1 MNTEIAT
8 LPALF
13 RTAWDQYKKRAIPL
27 LAVMLI
33 SAVVLASLAM
43 ALVLCVTLG
52 GAALTHFT
60 DERTA
65 TYLIIVL
72 AGGLLLVLTVLA
84 FWAYTALLALVVNED
99 LGIIEAFQ
107 AGWTWLWPMSWVLV
121 LAPGIVLTG
130 FVLGFLPGIL
140 FAVWF
145 AFCMYV
151 LLEEDRRGMDA
162 LLASREYVRG
172 HWWNTF
178 GKLLIV
184 WLISAVAGFIP
195 FIGQVFSLLFT
206 PFFMLFMLAMYR
218 DLKAVH
224 GAAKVET
231 SPGALLFWWALAVI
245 GMVLPLIA
253 LAAAFFVLLTGEQEW
268 LRLPESMH
276 GSWL

>member
-8 LPALF
+8 LPTLL

-43 ALVLCVTLG
+43 ALVLCATLG
-52 GAALTHFT
+52 GAALSHFT
-60 DERTA
+60 NERTA

-72 AGGLLLVLTVLA
+72 AGGLLLVITVLA

-107 AGWTWLWPMSWVLV
+107 AGWTWLWPMSWILV

-178 GKLLIV
+178 GKLLVV
-184 WLISAVAGFIP
+184 WLISAAAGLIP
-195 FIGQVFSLLFT
+195 FVGQIFSLLFT

-231 SPGALLFWWALAVI
+231 SSGALLFWWALAVI
-245 GMVLPLIA
+245 GLVLPLIA
-253 LAAAFFVLLTGEQEW
+253 LATAFFVLLTGEQEW
-268 LRLPESMH
+268 LRLPESTH
-276 GSWL
+276 GTWL

>member
-1 MNTEIAT
+1 MNTEIAPLGT
-8 LPALF
+8 LF

-43 ALVLCVTLG
+43 ALVLCATLG

-65 TYLIIVL
+65 TYLIIVS
-72 AGGLLLVLTVLA
+72 AGVLLLVLTVLA
-84 FWAYTALLALVVNED
+84 FWAYTSLLALVVNED

-107 AGWTWLWPMSWVLV
+107 AGWTWLWPMAWVLV

-178 GKLLIV
+178 GKLLVV

-231 SPGALLFWWALAVI
+231 SSGALLFWWALAVI
-245 GMVLPLIA
+245 DLVLPLIA
-253 LAAAFFVLLTGEQEW
+253 LATAFFVLLTGEQEW
-268 LRLPESMH
+268 LRLPESTH
-276 GSWL
+276 GTWL

>member
-8 LPALF
+8 LPTLL

-43 ALVLCVTLG
+43 ALVLCATLG
-52 GAALTHFT
+52 GAALSHFT
-60 DERTA
+60 NERTA

-72 AGGLLLVLTVLA
+72 AGGLLLVITVLA

-107 AGWTWLWPMSWVLV
+107 AGWTWLWPMSWILV

-178 GKLLIV
+178 GKLLVV
-184 WLISAVAGFIP
+184 WLISAAAGLIP
-195 FIGQVFSLLFT
+195 FVGQIFSLLFT

-231 SPGALLFWWALAVI
+231 SSGALLFWWALAVI
-245 GMVLPLIA
+245 GLVLPLIA

-268 LRLPESMH
+268 LRLPESTH
-276 GSWL
+276 GTWL

>member
-1 MNTEIAT
+1 MNTEIAP
-8 LPALF
+8 LGILF

-33 SAVVLASLAM
+33 SAVVLGSLAM
-43 ALVLCVTLG
+43 ALVLSATLG
-52 GAALTHFT
+52 GAALAHFT
-60 DERTA
+60 DQKTA
-65 TYLIIVL
+65 TYLVIIL
-72 AGGLLLVLTVLA
+72 AGVLLLVLILLA

-107 AGWTWLWPMSWVLV
+107 AGWTWLWPMGWILV
-121 LAPGIVLTG
+121 LAPAIVLTG

-145 AFCMYV
+145 TFCMYV

-178 GKLLIV
+178 GKLLVV

-195 FIGQVFSLLFT
+195 FIGQVFSLLLT

-224 GAAKVET
+224 GVAKVET
-231 SPGALLFWWALAVI
+231 SPGALLFWWSLAVI
-245 GMVLPLIA
+245 GLALPLIV
-253 LAAAFFVLLTGEQEW
+253 LAAAFVVLLTGEQEW
-268 LRLPESMH
+268 MHFPESMH
-276 GSWL
+276 GRWL